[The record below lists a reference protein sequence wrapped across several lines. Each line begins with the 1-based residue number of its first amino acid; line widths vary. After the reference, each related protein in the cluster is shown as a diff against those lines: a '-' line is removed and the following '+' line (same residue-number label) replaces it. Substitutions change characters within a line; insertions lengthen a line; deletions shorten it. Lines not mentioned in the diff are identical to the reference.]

1 MQFSPEDPTS
11 RPSRL
16 NIAVVGSGPA
26 GLYTAEA
33 LVKQAALLPSPVDV
47 RVDVLDRLPTPYGL
61 VRYGVAPDH
70 KSIKSVAN
78 YLRRVLEAPGVTFLG
93 GVHFGTDVTR
103 EDLLSAYDAVV
114 YATGAMRDRRLGIPG
129 EGLPGSHAAT
139 DFVNWYC
146 GHPDVA
152 PDAFTLDAESVAV
165 IGVGNVAVDV
175 ARILARDPA
184 ELEQTDIPEP
194 VMAALRASKV
204 REVHVIGRRGPAQA
218 KFTTKELRELGEL
231 AGVHIA
237 VDQAEFDLEGGYDRS
252 GQSAA
257 LAASDRHVR
266 GNLVAMAGWDGRSA
280 AETDRKLRLRF
291 WLRPAEVL
299 SSSGAVSGLRLER
312 TRLTADGTF
321 EGTGEFETLD
331 VQLVLRSVG
340 YQSVPLPGVP
350 FDAATHTVPNVGGR
364 VLSETGEPLPGEY
377 VAGWLKRGPTG
388 VIGTNKADAAETVQ
402 ALLAD
407 LAGGP
412 EAGEGKLPRPGLLRR
427 PEAPGS
433 TGSAGADGAGRA
445 EADDCALAPVLADRG
460 VAAVSYA
467 DWLRISDAEEGL
479 AADLG
484 RGERVKLPDRDAIWS
499 AARRLHTIEHLA
511 AACHCP

>member
-1 MQFSPEDPTS
+1 ML
-11 RPSRL
+11 RV
-16 NIAVVGSGPA
+16 AVVGSGPA

-33 LVKQAALLPSPVDV
+33 LVKQAALLPTPVTIK
-47 RVDVLDRLPTPYGL
+47 VDVLDRLPTPYGL

-78 YLRRVLEAPGVTFLG
+78 YLRRVLESPGVTFVG

-103 EDLLSAYDAVV
+103 EDLLKVYDAVV
-114 YATGAMRDRRLGIPG
+114 YATGAMRDRRLAIPG
-129 EGLPGSHAAT
+129 EELPGSYAAT

-146 GHPDVA
+146 GHPDVD
-152 PDAFTLDAESVAV
+152 PGAFTLDAESAAV

-184 ELEQTDIPEP
+184 ELEQTDVPEP

-231 AGVHIA
+231 AGVHVSA
-237 VDQAEFDLEGGYDRS
+237 HPSELDLTEGYDRS
-252 GQSAA
+252 GASAE
-257 LAASDRHVR
+257 LAATDRRVR
-266 GNLVAMAGWDGRSA
+266 GNLVAMAGWGGTASGDVPVGGER
-280 AETDRKLRLRF
+280 RLRLRF
-291 WLRPAEVL
+291 WLRPVEIQE
-299 SSSGAVSGLRLER
+299 SSSGTVAGLRLER
-312 TRLTADGTF
+312 TRITGSGEF
-321 EGTGEFETLD
+321 EGTGEFETLEA
-331 VQLVLRSVG
+331 QLVLRSVG

-350 FDAATHTVPNVGGR
+350 FDTRTHTVPNDSGR
-364 VLSETGEPLPGEY
+364 VRSETGEPLPGEY

-412 EAGEGKLPRPGLLRR
+412 DVGEAKLPRPGLLPLPSRHG
-427 PEAPGS
+427 PESDELPEPDEP
-433 TGSAGADGAGRA
+433 AGGAAARSPVA
-445 EADDCALAPVLADRG
+445 QVLADRG
-460 VAAVSYA
+460 VAPVSYA
-467 DWLRISDAEEGL
+467 DWLRISAAEEDL
-479 AADLG
+479 AASLG
-484 RGERVKLPDRDAIWS
+484 RGDRVKLPSRDAIW
-499 AARRLHTIEHLA
+499 AVLGARWPKAPSYRA
-511 AACHCP
+511 P